1 MSIKSNKP
9 SKKSGFIQGYFP
21 LNESLGIVAN
31 DESQSSNTGT
41 LSNMSN
47 ADWKIS
53 GAGIGDTS
61 IFIYPVSWASQNFSL
76 PSQDFGSFQVALVS
90 ENTEGIQIYRV
101 DQSPFYTQGLTTVS
115 DTSGYFGVVVA
126 GENGSFEYLLSYGY
140 GGYNDAIAD
149 EANLV
154 LFNRN
159 NASENQWNVYPT
171 DQDLNTN
178 QLFRDNVPSGR
189 EFYLGTLTGATC
201 GSPTDVVFTTVNDS
215 TVQVAWQVG
224 ASESV
229 NTEFGQL
236 GYAFGTG
243 SSLTVNQNQIS
254 LDQINPN
261 TLYDFYIQN
270 SCSENL
276 QSTWVGP
283 YNFFSVLCDLPLN
296 PTVISSNGNSATL
309 GWTGNADAW
318 RIQWGPAGFTLG
330 TGIQISNVTGNT
342 RTISGL
348 AESTNYEFY
357 IRAECGFGTSIYVG
371 PFPFSTTED
380 VGIEDISAATETPFL
395 YPNPANKQV
404 TLVNVLNTPA
414 TYTITSLTGQT
425 VYSGSVESALKT
437 VSLDQFVPGVYLV
450 SISNGIK
457 SVSSRFIVIP

>member
-1 MSIKSNKP
+1 
-9 SKKSGFIQGYFP
+9 
-21 LNESLGIVAN
+21 
-31 DESQSSNTGT
+31 
-41 LSNMSN
+41 
-47 ADWKIS
+47 
-53 GAGIGDTS
+53 
-61 IFIYPVSWASQNFSL
+61 
-76 PSQDFGSFQVALVS
+76 
-90 ENTEGIQIYRV
+90 
-101 DQSPFYTQGLTTVS
+101 
-115 DTSGYFGVVVA
+115 
-126 GENGSFEYLLSYGY
+126 
-140 GGYNDAIAD
+140 
-149 EANLV
+149 
-154 LFNRN
+154 
-159 NASENQWNVYPT
+159 
-171 DQDLNTN
+171 
-178 QLFRDNVPSGR
+178 
-189 EFYLGTLTGATC
+189 
-201 GSPTDVVFTTVNDS
+201 VVFTTVNDS

-348 AESTNYEFY
+348 AASTNYEFY

-395 YPNPANKQV
+395 YPNPAINQV
-404 TLVNVLNTPA
+404 TLVNVFKSPA